1 MPHLAK
7 PNDTDAAHHA
17 LAHVSTFP
25 VLSNAHCR
33 RELNLSDSK
42 RMRISAI
49 AGLDATRHV
58 SNVARRRSTLGVPL
72 NMLQVLPLDAYHV
85 TGPRRLNETDPFI
98 AAVEIEPS

>member
-1 MPHLAK
+1 
-7 PNDTDAAHHA
+7 
-17 LAHVSTFP
+17 
-25 VLSNAHCR
+25 
-33 RELNLSDSK
+33 
-42 RMRISAI
+42 MRISAI

>member
-7 PNDTDAAHHA
+7 PNDTDAAHHV

-49 AGLDATRHV
+49 TGLDATRHV

>member
-7 PNDTDAAHHA
+7 PNDTDASHHA

-33 RELNLSDSK
+33 REPNSSDSK

-58 SNVARRRSTLGVPL
+58 SNVARRRSTLGVPG

-85 TGPRRLNETDPFI
+85 AGPRRLNETDPFI

>member
-7 PNDTDAAHHA
+7 SNDTDAAHHA

-25 VLSNAHCR
+25 MLSNAHCR
-33 RELNLSDSK
+33 REPNFSDSE
-42 RMRISAI
+42 RMRISVI
-49 AGLDATRHV
+49 TGIDITRHV
-58 SNVARRRSTLGVPL
+58 SSVARRRSTLGAPG

>member
-25 VLSNAHCR
+25 MLSNAHCR
-33 RELNLSDSK
+33 REPNFSDSK
-42 RMRISAI
+42 RMRISAV
-49 AGLDATRHV
+49 AGLDAT
-58 SNVARRRSTLGVPL
+58 NVARRRSTLGVPG

-85 TGPRRLNETDPFI
+85 AGSRRLNETDPFI